1 MSFRYK
7 SCVHS
12 ERCYPMNNVGR
23 NTHKIIDLKALKNN
37 YCIIAALAPNS
48 KTIAVIK
55 ADAYGHGA
63 IAVAKTLA
71 PNAPA
76 LAVAFIEEA
85 LLLRSNNISTPVLLL
100 EGPLTKNDINL
111 AKQNNFWLMIH
122 STNQLDWLLTENFSK
137 KSPIWLKVDT
147 GMSRLG
153 FCKQQL
159 SDAIIKLNNAG
170 YKKLILCSHCA
181 CADDIKNIKTSIQ
194 SQQLKDLSKQYNLP
208 ISLANSAAIMNWPET
223 HGEWNRLGI
232 ALYGVKCTDSHIKDN
247 TGLPSLN
254 NVQSILQPVMTLQS
268 SIIALRK
275 IKAGEHVGYGNQW
288 QAPRDSIIATIAIG
302 YADGYPRHAKPGTPV
317 LINNTRVPLV
327 GRVSMDMITV
337 DVTELPKVTMED
349 TVQLWGKELPVEII
363 AEYAG
368 TINYELLTRVSAR
381 VKSIYC

>member
-1 MSFRYK
+1 
-7 SCVHS
+7 
-12 ERCYPMNNVGR
+12 MNNFGR

-37 YCIIAALAPNS
+37 YCTIAALAPNS

-63 IAVAKTLA
+63 IAVAKALA
-71 PNAPA
+71 PSAPA

-85 LLLRSNNISTPVLLL
+85 LLLRSNEISTPVLLL

-122 STNQLDWLLTENFSK
+122 SSNQLDWLLSENFSK
-137 KSPIWLKVDT
+137 KSPIWIKVDT

-159 SDAIIKLNNAG
+159 SEVIIKLRNKG
-170 YKKLILCSHCA
+170 YKNLILCSHFA

-194 SQQLKDLSKQYNLP
+194 RQQLKNLSKQYNLP
-208 ISLANSAAIMNWPET
+208 ISLANSAAIINWPET

-232 ALYGVKCTDSHIKDN
+232 ALYGVKCTDSHIEN
-247 TGLPSLN
+247 ITGGLSLN
-254 NVQSILQPVMTLQS
+254 NNQGILLPVMTLQS
-268 SIIALRK
+268 SIIALRR
-275 IKAGEHVGYGNQW
+275 IKTGEHVGYGNQW
-288 QAPRDSIIATIAIG
+288 QAPRNSIIATIAIG

-337 DVTELPKVTMED
+337 DVTEIPNVAVGD
-349 TVQLWGKELPVEII
+349 TAQLWGKELPVEVI
-363 AEYAG
+363 AKYAG